1 MERGI
6 KYEMDEDG
14 TAVVE
19 FDLPDKKVNLLSSAV
34 MERLEQ
40 IIGELR
46 GRDDVKAVL
55 IVSAKDDV
63 FIAGADVA
71 EIKVIKEAREGE
83 GKAAKGQAILQALN
97 NLKVPVVAAIDGVCL
112 GGGTELAL
120 ACHYRIASASEKTK
134 IGLPEVNLGILPGF
148 GGTQRLPRLI
158 GIQAALD
165 MILTGRPVNARKA
178 LRTGLVDKVV
188 PKEKIVQEAQ
198 RFVRALLE
206 GKPPSRK
213 KRKDLKSFLLE
224 GNPLGRR
231 ILFGQ
236 AKQRVFSRT
245 KGHYPAPLKAL
256 EVVERGIS
264 LPLSE
269 GLALEARFLGELVVT
284 DVCKNLITLFYLNES
299 IKADSGVADQT
310 IKPAPIEEVGVLGA
324 GLMGSGIA
332 QVISYRHIP
341 VRMKDVSDEAVTK
354 GLESARKIYLSAV
367 KRGKMKEDDVDRK
380 MSLISGTVDHRD
392 FNAVDLVIEA
402 AVEDMAIKQS
412 VLREFENVAKGEAI
426 FATNTSSL
434 SVTELATASAR
445 PENVGGM
452 HFFNPVHRMPLVEV
466 IAGEQTSDMTIATLV
481 AFAKR
486 LGKVPIVVKECPGF
500 VVNRILG
507 PYLNEACL
515 LLEEGNKIEAI
526 DKALLDFGMPMGPFR
541 LFDEIGIDVADKVQD
556 VLGAGFGNRS
566 KPSQVLRRVY
576 KSGRL
581 GRKNN
586 RGFYLHDKKKT
597 SVDDSV
603 YEVIA
608 ELRTG
613 PGGATEGE
621 MQDRMLLSMVNEAAR
636 IIEEDIV
643 RKPAHVDLAMIVGT
657 GFPPFRGG
665 LLKFADHLGIGTVV
679 DRLENYQNKHGRR
692 FEPAQLL
699 KEMAKSS
706 QSFYQ
711 D

>member
-1 MERGI
+1 MEHGVKYKIDEKGI
-6 KYEMDEDG
+6 
-14 TAVVE
+14 AVVE

-46 GRDDVKAVL
+46 GRNNVNAVL

-97 NLKVPVVAAIDGVCL
+97 DLKVPVIAAIDGVCL
-112 GGGTELAL
+112 GGGTELSL
-120 ACHYRIASASEKTK
+120 ACHYRIASDSEKTK

-165 MILTGRPVNARKA
+165 MILSGRPVNARKA

-206 GKPPSRK
+206 GTPPSRK

-299 IKADSGVADQT
+299 IKADSG
-310 IKPAPIEEVGVLGA
+310 
-324 GLMGSGIA
+324 
-332 QVISYRHIP
+332 
-341 VRMKDVSDEAVTK
+341 
-354 GLESARKIYLSAV
+354 
-367 KRGKMKEDDVDRK
+367 
-380 MSLISGTVDHRD
+380 
-392 FNAVDLVIEA
+392 
-402 AVEDMAIKQS
+402 
-412 VLREFENVAKGEAI
+412 
-426 FATNTSSL
+426 
-434 SVTELATASAR
+434 
-445 PENVGGM
+445 
-452 HFFNPVHRMPLVEV
+452 
-466 IAGEQTSDMTIATLV
+466 
-481 AFAKR
+481 
-486 LGKVPIVVKECPGF
+486 
-500 VVNRILG
+500 
-507 PYLNEACL
+507 
-515 LLEEGNKIEAI
+515 
-526 DKALLDFGMPMGPFR
+526 
-541 LFDEIGIDVADKVQD
+541 
-556 VLGAGFGNRS
+556 
-566 KPSQVLRRVY
+566 
-576 KSGRL
+576 
-581 GRKNN
+581 
-586 RGFYLHDKKKT
+586 
-597 SVDDSV
+597 
-603 YEVIA
+603 
-608 ELRTG
+608 
-613 PGGATEGE
+613 
-621 MQDRMLLSMVNEAAR
+621 
-636 IIEEDIV
+636 
-643 RKPAHVDLAMIVGT
+643 
-657 GFPPFRGG
+657 
-665 LLKFADHLGIGTVV
+665 
-679 DRLENYQNKHGRR
+679 
-692 FEPAQLL
+692 
-699 KEMAKSS
+699 
-706 QSFYQ
+706 
-711 D
+711 